1 MTTPFFLHRQPSWF
15 FFLAAC
21 FLFFFSFFARDE
33 KSLAIRDRDRLFVAS
48 LITKV
53 ATTADERAVLFFY
66 GFTFNIYL
74 SFLLVRPMIYT

>member
-1 MTTPFFLHRQPSWF
+1 MLSLFL
-15 FFLAAC
+15 
-21 FLFFFSFFARDE
+21 LFFFARDE